1 MSAGHTQPVFFAV
14 IRARARAQTV
24 APDTLRLFVRPKRLQ
39 YSTFV
44 SIVDTLVGFAGAPES
59 FYDQA
64 RGRGGGGGGE
74 QSGVSVCTL
83 P

>member
-1 MSAGHTQPVFFAV
+1 M
-14 IRARARAQTV
+14 

-64 RGRGGGGGGE
+64 RGGGGSNRG
-74 QSGVSVCTL
+74 SVYARCREHLHPPSIASRPLL
-83 P
+83 PAYLDW